1 MSSWKGLKKRTQDF
15 EALGVRVLGVASDSQ
30 AQLSELR
37 TGYELPFTL
46 LSDPMLLARDVLDT
60 PISTKKS
67 YLGTLAIH
75 PVIRHLP
82 QRAFHQ
88 PALFIWRGPELIYQ
102 WRQIETLRNLFGAN
116 GRPSPAQI
124 LELTQQVMA
133 GETPSPG

>member
-1 MSSWKGLKKRTQDF
+1 MQ
-15 EALGVRVLGVASDSQ
+15 VLGVASDTQ
-30 AQLSELR
+30 EELLALCAK
-37 TGYELPFTL
+37 YELPFTQ
-46 LSDPMLLARDVLDT
+46 LSDPMLLAGEALDV

-67 YLGTLAIH
+67 YLGALAVH
-75 PVIRHLP
+75 PEIRSLP
-82 QRAFHQ
+82 RRAFLQ
-88 PALFIWRGPELIYQ
+88 PAIFIWRGPDLIYE